1 MIWRRD
7 EPAPASEPPLRVLFV
22 CLGNLCRS
30 PTAEAVFRHYV
41 QCAGLAR
48 GIEIDSAGTHSQAG
62 RSPDKRAQLVA
73 ERRGYPLKR
82 DRTRQISERDFEEFD
97 YILAM
102 DEGNLAVLQSFCP
115 EEQQHKVGLLMDY
128 GTRHQGKTEVPDPY
142 FGGPD
147 GFETVVDMVE
157 DAAEGLL
164 NHLRILV
171 DRTSRPLG

>member
-1 MIWRRD
+1 MKWRRD
-7 EPAPASEPPLRVLFV
+7 PPVPAGGSPLRVLFV

-41 QCAGLAR
+41 ECAGLGR
-48 GIEIDSAGTHSQAG
+48 YIEADSAGTQAQAG
-62 RSPDKRAQLVA
+62 RSPDKRARLVA
-73 ERRGYPLKR
+73 ESRGYLLR
-82 DRTRQISERDFEEFD
+82 RNRTRQISERDFEEFD

-102 DEGNLAVLQSFCP
+102 DEGNLAVLKSVCP
-115 EEQQHKVGLLMDY
+115 ERQQHKLGLFMDY
-128 GTRHQGKTEVPDPY
+128 ATRHHGKTEVPDPY
-142 FGGPD
+142 FSGPG

-171 DRTSRPLG
+171 DRTSRPLA

>member
-1 MIWRRD
+1 MIRRR
-7 EPAPASEPPLRVLFV
+7 EQLAPASEPPLRVLFV

-30 PTAEAVFRHYV
+30 PTAEVVFRHYV
-41 QCAGLAR
+41 HCAGLTHR
-48 GIEIDSAGTHSQAG
+48 IEIDSAGTHSQAG

-82 DRTRQISERDFEEFD
+82 NRTRQISERDFEEFD

-102 DEGNLAVLQSFCP
+102 DKSNLAVLQSFCP
-115 EEQQHKVGLLMDY
+115 EEQQHRMGLLMDY
-128 GTRHQGKTEVPDPY
+128 ATRHHGKTEVPDPY
-142 FGGPD
+142 FRGPES
-147 GFETVVDMVE
+147 FETVLDMIE